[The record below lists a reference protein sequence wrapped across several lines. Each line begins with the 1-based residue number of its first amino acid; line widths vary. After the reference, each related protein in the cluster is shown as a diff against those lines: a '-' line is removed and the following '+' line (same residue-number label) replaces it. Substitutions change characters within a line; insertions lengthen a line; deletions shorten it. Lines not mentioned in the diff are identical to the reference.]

1 MPVKKKEETMIK
13 YFVEYGT
20 NINAKNGD
28 NYTLY
33 MIISTICYYDID
45 KSNANQYENILFDW
59 AQSI

>member
-1 MPVKKKEETMIK
+1 MIK

-45 KSNANQYENILFDW
+45 KSNANQYENILFD
-59 AQSI
+59 